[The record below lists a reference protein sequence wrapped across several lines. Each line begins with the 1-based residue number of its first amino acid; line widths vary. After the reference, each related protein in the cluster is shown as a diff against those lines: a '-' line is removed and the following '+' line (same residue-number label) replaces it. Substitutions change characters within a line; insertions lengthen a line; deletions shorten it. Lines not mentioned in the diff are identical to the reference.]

1 LKKEALNLTETKM
14 KGQIGVIGA
23 GTMGAGIAQ
32 VAAQAGHKVV
42 LSDTNSE
49 QLLKAEKQINA
60 SLDKLVEKGK
70 ITEAF
75 AQEVKANLSYSIHL
89 YEHQDASLVIEAI
102 IENLAIKHE
111 LFKQLEQIVSPNC
124 VVASN
129 TSSLSIASIGACL
142 QNPSRFLGIHFFNP
156 ATLMPL
162 VEVIPGVATAAD
174 VTNFVEDLITHWNK
188 TVVVCKD
195 TPGFIVNRVARP
207 FYGEALRIYE
217 EGIADFA
224 TIDWAMTHIGG
235 FKMGPFTLMDYIGN
249 DINYTV
255 TETVFAAF
263 YFDPRFKPS
272 FTQKRHMEAGFLGR
286 KTGRGFYD
294 YGENIQAAAA
304 NEDSQLGTYIF
315 ERIIVLLINE
325 AADALFM
332 QVASPQAVDLAMTKG
347 VNYPKGLLAWA
358 DELGPAWV
366 LEKLE
371 KLFAEYGEDRY
382 RPNPL
387 LRKVVR
393 EGSKFIS

>member
-1 LKKEALNLTETKM
+1 M

-124 VVASN
+124 IVASN

-174 VTNFVEDLITHWNK
+174 VTNFVEELITHWNK

-286 KTGRGFYD
+286 KSGRGFYD
-294 YGENIQAAAA
+294 YSENAPASKATE
-304 NEDSQLGTYIF
+304 NTTLGQSIF

-325 AADALFM
+325 AVDAVFM

-371 KLFAEYGEDRY
+371 NLFAEYGEDRY
-382 RPNPL
+382 RPNPF